1 MWPYFLKPAIGN
13 IPHICFRFAF
23 EVRGSFDLNLQAIIS
38 LIHSLATTRSPS
50 SPIAT
55 VSPRCLFGVTS
66 SDFELASLTWLSWAV
81 RNFPRFTLHYLANF
95 LFDVCRNFGD
105 IHEKRITSGQ
115 PDWSKKKYRPPV
127 DIDSRRSTR
136 IAVTLPA
143 YIEALYFTTGKILS
157 HV

>member
-1 MWPYFLKPAIGN
+1 M
-13 IPHICFRFAF
+13 
-23 EVRGSFDLNLQAIIS
+23 
-38 LIHSLATTRSPS
+38 
-50 SPIAT
+50 
-55 VSPRCLFGVTS
+55 
-66 SDFELASLTWLSWAV
+66 
-81 RNFPRFTLHYLANF
+81 ANF

-105 IHEKRITSGQ
+105 IHEKRIIGGQ